1 MSENYIIAGGDMR
14 FAAAAE
20 RLSSLGKNV
29 CIIYPCRRTGC
40 ESYME
45 LGGISPA
52 DCLILPVPVTKDGT
66 HLNAPAA
73 DAPPLLL
80 HLAAIVKEG
89 GTVFGGKFS
98 PSARKIFTEKG
109 IDCEDYME
117 REELSRMNA
126 LATAEGAVMTA
137 LQKQDIMLHGQKVL
151 IIGMGRIGKCLAHIL
166 RGFGADITAAARKP
180 ADLAAADIMG
190 CHTVNTSDIPG
201 VCGHFSLIFNTAP
214 AMMLNREVLSS
225 VSKKTLIIDLA
236 SVPGGTDFAAA
247 EELGITALS
256 CTGIPGKTAANSA
269 GALIADT
276 VLNIIGER
284 RNCNDCK
291 R

>member
-29 CIIYPCRRTGC
+29 CIIYPCRQTGC
-40 ESYME
+40 ESYMDP
-45 LGGISPA
+45 GGVSPA

-73 DAPPLLL
+73 DAPPLLSRL
-80 HLAAIVKEG
+80 TALVKEG
-89 GTVFGGKFS
+89 GIVLGGKFS
-98 PSARKIFTEKG
+98 TSARSIFTRDG
-109 IDCEDYME
+109 ITCEDYME

-137 LQKQDIMLHGQKVL
+137 LQRQDIMLHGQKVL

-166 RGFGADITAAARKP
+166 NGFGADVTAAARKP
-180 ADLAAADIMG
+180 ADLATADIIG
-190 CHTVNTSDIPG
+190 CRTVNTSDISS
-201 VCGHFSLIFNTAP
+201 VCNYFTLIFNTVP
-214 AMMLNREVLSS
+214 AMILNRDVLSN
-225 VSKKTLIIDLA
+225 VSKNALIIDLA
-236 SVPGGTDFAAA
+236 SVPGGTDFSAA

-256 CTGIPGKTAANSA
+256 CTGVPGKSAANSA

-284 RNCNDCK
+284 RNCNGSK
-291 R
+291 L

>member
-20 RLSSLGKNV
+20 RFSSLGKNV
-29 CIIYPCRRTGC
+29 CIIYPCRRTGD
-40 ESYME
+40 ESYMD

-52 DCLILPVPVTKDGT
+52 DYLILPVPVTKDGT

-73 DAPPLLL
+73 DAAPLLS
-80 HLAAIVKEG
+80 HLAVLVKDG

-109 IDCEDYME
+109 IDCEDYLE

-166 RGFGADITAAARKP
+166 RGFGADVTAAARKP
-180 ADLAAADIMG
+180 ADLATADIMG
-190 CHTVNTSDIPG
+190 CHTVNTSDISAAAG
-201 VCGHFSLIFNTAP
+201 DFSLIFNTVP
-214 AMMLNREVLSS
+214 AMILNREVLSC
-225 VSKKTLIIDLA
+225 VGKKTLIIDLA
-236 SVPGGTDFAAA
+236 SVPGGTDFIAAK
-247 EELGITALS
+247 ELGITALS
-256 CTGIPGKTAANSA
+256 CTGVPGKTAADSA

-276 VLNIIGER
+276 ILNIIGER
-284 RNCNDCK
+284 RNCND
-291 R
+291 